1 MMTRLLILVA
11 ISCLLLLP
19 AQANST
25 VDVVFPSPAEFP
37 DTKTGFS
44 VLAQLVTTT
53 LTALTSSLMYRHGV
67 TVLGARGKNS
77 SL

>member
-44 VLAQLVTTT
+44 AQLVTTT
-53 LTALTSSLMYRHGV
+53 LTALTSSLMYRHGM